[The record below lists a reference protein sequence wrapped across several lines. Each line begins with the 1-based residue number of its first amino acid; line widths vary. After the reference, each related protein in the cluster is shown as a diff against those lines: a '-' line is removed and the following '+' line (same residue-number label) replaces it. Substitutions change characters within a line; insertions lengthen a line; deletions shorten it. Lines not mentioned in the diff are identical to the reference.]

1 MELFFFLIKKIYIF
15 SVFSSD
21 SGSSHLAEFL
31 KTEIMSDLGALLPK
45 NKKSYLNQV
54 NDSLFPF
61 CAFSSITLGP
71 LVHPFLKGLISCWI
85 ID

>member
-1 MELFFFLIKKIYIF
+1 MFI
-15 SVFSSD
+15 SD
-21 SGSSHLAEFL
+21 SGNSHLTAFL
-31 KTEIMSDLGALLPK
+31 KREIMSDPGALLPK

-54 NDSLFPF
+54 NDSIFPF